1 MSQVIRVSLPGYNAL
16 TDTDP
21 DHFALY
27 SDEDWVLIKE
37 YNRGSVSASE
47 EGTPV
52 YYYLDYIPTIFAYY
66 QDDSIW
72 RTVTGEFYNK
82 DSFPIKVKKPYI
94 IIIHIDGSPVGSI
107 NFFSNSPTPTNF
119 KYFICYDNQL

>member
-1 MSQVIRVSLPGYNAL
+1 MGQVIRVSLPGYNAL

-37 YNRGSVSASE
+37 YTRGSISADSGGEPVSY
-47 EGTPV
+47 T
-52 YYYLDYIPTIFAYY
+52 LDYISTILIYY
-66 QDDSIW
+66 QDGGIW
-72 RTVTGEFYNK
+72 KSLTGHYF
-82 DSFPIKVKKPYI
+82 DIDTGGLLPHVI
-94 IIIHIDGSPVGSI
+94 IDPVPGTFWLYGSSG
-107 NFFSNSPTPTNF
+107 TPTNF